1 MPARDWADFLQ
12 AHYRAHLLVVD
23 LGTRG
28 KGTRARRLVDLL
40 GQLTESLQT
49 TADYAMCCEE
59 QEVKIAF
66 ESELDVETLGKLLM
80 ARVAERGGKDWA
92 SRSVCNLD
100 ARLKIVRRSNRRPSM
115 AETTAAA
122 FAAHRNPDRH
132 VASASGLYGPQAPGS

>member
-12 AHYRAHLLVVD
+12 AH
-23 LGTRG
+23 
-28 KGTRARRLVDLL
+28 
-40 GQLTESLQT
+40 
-49 TADYAMCCEE
+49 YAMCCEE

-100 ARLKIVRRSNRRPSM
+100 SRLKIVRRSNRRPSM

-122 FAAHRNPDRH
+122 FAALAR
-132 VASASGLYGPQAPGS
+132 GSSRKLRG

>member
-1 MPARDWADFLQ
+1 MPARNWADFLQ

-28 KGTRARRLVDLL
+28 KGTRARRLVELL

-49 TADYAMCCEE
+49 TADYAVYCEE

-66 ESELDVETLGKLLM
+66 ESELDAKTLGKLLM

-92 SRSVCNLD
+92 SKSVCNLD
-100 ARLKIVRRSNRRPSM
+100 SRLKMVRRPRRRP
-115 AETTAAA
+115 
-122 FAAHRNPDRH
+122 
-132 VASASGLYGPQAPGS
+132 